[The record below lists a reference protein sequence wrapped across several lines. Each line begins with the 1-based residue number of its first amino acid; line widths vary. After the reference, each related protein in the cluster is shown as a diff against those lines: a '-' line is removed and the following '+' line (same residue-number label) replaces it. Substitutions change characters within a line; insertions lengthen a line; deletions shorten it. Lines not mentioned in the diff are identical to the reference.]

1 MTVATPTQEPRQELH
16 FVSEDGE
23 DVALNSEMLQGT
35 WTEEQYLRLTE
46 NNNILIEYTDGI
58 IEVLPMPT
66 DKHQSILQFLFLALH
81 TLLQPRGGKVQFAAL
96 PVKIRKG
103 KHREPDLL
111 AVLDATDP
119 RRQSSEWLGADL
131 VMEVVSP
138 DNPERDTKV
147 KRAEYAEVGITEY
160 WIVNPLNETITVLR
174 LEGDAYTEHGVF
186 HRGDTAT
193 SALLTDFV
201 ISADEV
207 FDAD

>member
-1 MTVATPTQEPRQELH
+1 MGIAVRTQESRQELH

-23 DVALNSEMLQGT
+23 IALNSEALQGT

-81 TLLQPRGGKVQFAAL
+81 TLIHPRGGKVQFAAL
-96 PVKIRKG
+96 PIKIREG

-138 DNPERDTKV
+138 DNPERDTRI
-147 KRAEYAEVGITEY
+147 KRAEYAEISIPEY
-160 WIVNPLNETITVLR
+160 WIVNSLNETITVLR
-174 LEGDAYTEHGVF
+174 LDGDAYIEYGVF
-186 HRGDTAT
+186 RRGGTA
-193 SALLTDFV
+193 
-201 ISADEV
+201 ISAYRLHN
-207 FDAD
+207 